1 MNCIWTPI
9 AGILSGILASMGLGG
24 GGILIIYLTIFAG
37 IEQATAQG
45 INLVFFIP
53 ISIVAILIY
62 YKKKLISWKTS
73 AIASIFGIL
82 GAVSGSLL
90 STVIDSSLLSKIFG
104 LLLFIIGLNQL
115 FSKKNTKY
123 EK

>member
-1 MNCIWTPI
+1 MNWIWTPI

-37 IEQATAQG
+37 IEQSVAQG

-53 ISIVAILIY
+53 ISIVAIFIY
-62 YKKKLISWKTS
+62 YKKKLISWKT
-73 AIASIFGIL
+73 AIISSIFGVL

-90 STVIDSSLLSKIFG
+90 SAVIDSSLLSKIFG
-104 LLLFIIGLNQL
+104 VLLFIIGLNQL
-115 FSKKNTKY
+115 FSKKNTKS

>member
-1 MNCIWTPI
+1 MNWIWTPI

-62 YKKKLISWKTS
+62 Y
-73 AIASIFGIL
+73 
-82 GAVSGSLL
+82 
-90 STVIDSSLLSKIFG
+90 